1 MIKKKKNTTTKYCRR
16 GCPIGFCTQYNLEGF
31 VWSHH
36 LVHFITGPI
45 YLRDILPQNAYFWQV
60 GILHVV
66 LSEYLDK
73 SHIISQI

>member
-1 MIKKKKNTTTKYCRR
+1 MIKKKQNTTTKYCQR

-45 YLRDILPQNAYFWQV
+45 YLRDILQV
-60 GILHVV
+60 GILHIV